1 MILNV
6 AVSVGELLDKISILK
21 VKTRKVKNA
30 HKLKFIQEELEL
42 LTNTAEQASV
52 LDEDLIAELESVNEA
67 LWIIEDDIRVKERDK
82 SFGDDFIELARAVY
96 VTNDMRFEIKNKV
109 NEKYNSGIREQK
121 DYVEYQND

>member
-6 AVSVGELLDKISILK
+6 AVSVGELLDKISILR
-21 VKTRKVKNA
+21 VKIRKVKNA

-96 VTNDMRFEIKNKV
+96 ITNDMRFEIKNKI